1 MEVLS
6 VCVGVPRAVRSKS
19 GWSGIH
25 KRPVG
30 GPVWVGRLGLAGD
43 HILDTEHH
51 GGVDQAVY
59 LYTEPDYAWWAQAL
73 GRALE
78 PGTFGENLLVSGL
91 ESAGVPI
98 GQQVR
103 VGAALLEIAS
113 ARVPCVTLAERMD
126 DPSFVKRFREAR
138 RPGLYA
144 RVLQEGEVRAGDPVT
159 WAKQMPPGTETI
171 GDNFEAFYTRHPEA
185 ASATP
190 VSPG

>member
-1 MEVLS
+1 MDILS

-25 KRPVG
+25 KQPVS

-51 GGVDQAVY
+51 GGADQAVY

-73 GRALE
+73 GKALE
-78 PGTFGENLLVSGL
+78 PGTFGENLLMSGL
-91 ESAGVPI
+91 ESAGVFI
-98 GQQVR
+98 GQQLK

-126 DPSFVKRFREAR
+126 DPIFVKRFREAR
-138 RPGLYA
+138 RPGMYA
-144 RVLQEGEVRAGDPVT
+144 RVLQEGEVRAGDQVT
-159 WAKQMPPGTETI
+159 WVNERPADTETI
-171 GDNFEAFYTRHPEA
+171 LDNFEAFYTRYPEA

-190 VSPG
+190 VTPG